1 MFVFNLNICKNKEQ
15 SRELKIRFF
24 FSIGQHHSHQFFT
37 PRDKVQLYEHKNYFF
52 YKKAMNEID
61 SDRSFIKNEQELCLE
76 QELDLQNCIEEF
88 DRIIYQI
95 PEEFTLNSDFCD
107 GDSNQNLTSEFT
119 YNIEDD
125 GDHG

>member
-1 MFVFNLNICKNKEQ
+1 
-15 SRELKIRFF
+15 
-24 FSIGQHHSHQFFT
+24 
-37 PRDKVQLYEHKNYFF
+37 
-52 YKKAMNEID
+52 MNEID